1 MKLYANQINE
11 LIKKIAS
18 QEIKTILM
26 YGPNIGLINTNIDN
40 IAKNL
45 NLSITKINYKNS
57 SINEISIAA
66 NTKNFFAQKEIIKI
80 DGLPTA
86 LTKEYKQLFEDD
98 NFHLLFFAQEETPS
112 PSIRKY
118 FEDNDKLAII
128 PCYFDNEQTIAKLIL
143 GLCKQNDK
151 VIDEEALFYL
161 KSHLKGDHQIILS
174 ELGKLF
180 SYTHNKRQISKSDI
194 LETLSHDLM
203 ASGDE
208 MCVYFS
214 KKEALKFLKEID
226 KLKQQN
232 INEVLMIR
240 ALIRYYYNVYT
251 ATKLMENG
259 MDINSAVKSII
270 PPIFFKYV
278 DDFKLALRT
287 YSSTDAIK
295 CIKLLNTAE
304 ANYKDNPSCFDMF
317 SVYINIHNFS
327 HD

>member
-11 LIKKIAS
+11 LIKKVAT

-26 YGPNIGLINTNIDN
+26 YGPNIGLINTNIDS
-40 IAKNL
+40 IAKKL
-45 NLSITKINYKNS
+45 NFGITKINYKNS
-57 SINEISIAA
+57 SINEIHIAA
-66 NTKNFFAQKEIIKI
+66 NTKNFFAQKELIKI
-80 DGLPTA
+80 EGLPTT
-86 LTKEYKQLFEDD
+86 LTKEYKQLFEDN
-98 NFHLLFFAQEETPS
+98 NFHLLFFVQEETPS

-118 FEDNDKLAII
+118 FEESSNLAII
-128 PCYFDNEQTIAKLIL
+128 ACYFDNEQTIAKLIL
-143 GLCKQNDK
+143 DLCRQNNK

-174 ELGKLF
+174 ELDKLF
-180 SYTHNKRQISKSDI
+180 IYTHNKKQISKSDI
-194 LETLSHDLM
+194 IDTLSHDLM

-240 ALIRYYYNVYT
+240 ALIRYYYNIYT

-259 MDINSAVKSII
+259 LDINSAVKSII

-287 YSSTDAIK
+287 YSSSDAIK

-304 ANYKDNPSCFDMF
+304 VSYKDNPACFDIF
-317 SVYINIHNFS
+317 SVYINIHDFN

>member
-1 MKLYANQINE
+1 MKLYANQINA
-11 LIKKIAS
+11 LIKKVAT

-45 NLSITKINYKNS
+45 DLSITKINYKNS
-57 SINEISIAA
+57 SLNEISIAA
-66 NTKNFFAQKEIIKI
+66 NTKNFFTQKEIIKI
-80 DGLPTA
+80 EGLPTT
-86 LTKEYKQLFEDD
+86 LTNEYKQLFVD
-98 NFHLLFFAQEETPS
+98 NNFLLLFFAQEETPS

-118 FEDNDKLAII
+118 FEEHDKLAVVA
-128 PCYFDNEQTIAKLIL
+128 CYFDNEQTIAKLIL
-143 GLCKQNDK
+143 DLCKQNNK

-174 ELGKLF
+174 ELDKLF
-180 SYTHNKRQISKSDI
+180 SYTYNKKQISKSDI
-194 LETLSHDLM
+194 IDTLSHDLM

-259 MDINSAVKSII
+259 LDINSAVKSII

-287 YSSTDAIK
+287 YSSSDAIQ

-304 ANYKDNPSCFDMF
+304 ASYKDNPACFDIF
-317 SVYINIHNFS
+317 SVYMNIHGFN

>member
-11 LIKKIAS
+11 LIKKLAT
-18 QEIKTILM
+18 QEIKTVLM
-26 YGPNIGLINTNIDN
+26 YGPNVGLINTNIEN
-40 IAKNL
+40 IAKKL
-45 NLSITKINYKNS
+45 DLSITKINYKNS
-57 SINEISIAA
+57 SINEICIAA

-80 DGLPTA
+80 EVLPST
-86 LTKEYKQLFEDD
+86 LTKEHKLLFEDS
-98 NFHLLFFAQEETPS
+98 NFHLLFFVDENTPS

-118 FEDNDKLAII
+118 FEENDKLAIVA
-128 PCYFDNEQTIAKLIL
+128 CYFDNEQTIAKLIL
-143 GLCKQNDK
+143 DLCKQNNR

-174 ELGKLF
+174 ELDKLF
-180 SYTHNKRQISKSDI
+180 NYTHSKKQISKSDI
-194 LETLSHDLM
+194 LGTLSHDLM

-208 MCVYFS
+208 MCLYFS

-259 MDINSAVKSII
+259 IDINSAVKCIV

-287 YSSTDAIK
+287 YSSSDAIK

-304 ANYKDNPSCFDMF
+304 ASYKDNPACFDMF
-317 SVYINIHNFS
+317 SVYMNIHDFN